1 MLVVMGKRDGQIL
14 AFVHFAVTEL
24 RPLWLL
30 WYTVYNTFENI
41 VTSAAVSDAY
51 LDKNILACLYDER
64 MIARDIEKCAK
75 SAYKRY
81 LTHGPQSIYKECN
94 QGCPGSGVGIG
105 VPEPQS
111 MFYFMTVWLF
121 GFLLVLLGY
130 CIYRRPD
137 YHTGS
142 YIKFTQTLYV
152 SKVYRIAAFCT
163 FVVSFI
169 IISIGIHLLIK
180 YDKGWTQYIIALILM
195 VMASRSLIREKSN
208 GLNISSEAFCH
219 TKISRGNTFMMVIN
233 FFFTTNAALLDQV
246 EIQFMKKWL
255 PEDLA
260 APNHPKTGWSAFFTY
275 NPLIEDETTKN
286 SGGLENKGGDND
298 AELPQRV

>member
-1 MLVVMGKRDGQIL
+1 MQRQLLKMKKTHFITINL
-14 AFVHFAVTEL
+14 CFVFTA
-24 RPLWLL
+24 
-30 WYTVYNTFENI
+30 
-41 VTSAAVSDAY
+41 
-51 LDKNILACLYDER
+51 
-64 MIARDIEKCAK
+64 
-75 SAYKRY
+75 
-81 LTHGPQSIYKECN
+81 
-94 QGCPGSGVGIG
+94 
-105 VPEPQS
+105 
-111 MFYFMTVWLF
+111 
-121 GFLLVLLGY
+121 GFLLVLLVY

-142 YIKFTQTLYV
+142 YIKFTQTLYA
-152 SKVYRIAAFCT
+152 SKAYRIAALCT

-180 YDKGWTQYIIALILM
+180 YGKGWTQYIVALILM
-195 VMASRSLIREKSN
+195 VMASRSLIRKKSN
-208 GLNISSEAFCH
+208 GLNISSKAFCH

-260 APNHPKTGWSAFFTY
+260 APEHPKIGWSAFFTY
-275 NPLIEDETTKN
+275 DPLIETTEN
-286 SGGLENKGGDND
+286 SAGIENIGGDND